1 MLSSNCNQSTFG
13 IIHNPVG
20 PCNGSDAL
28 DKGGHV
34 APAFENLTLWQR
46 VYDHLRDEIM
56 RDRLPPGTELSEVAL
71 SKELAVSRG
80 PIREAI
86 GRLAAEGLVTVRP
99 RRGAEVRSITPEELI
114 ESYQVREALEVLA
127 VRLAVPR
134 ITDAELAGL
143 DEFADQMSEHAKKG
157 AVPDFFTANVTF
169 HERLCDLSGNK
180 KLLEVYRRLAGEVG
194 RFQARTLA
202 LRGSLDGSVSEHR
215 AILAA
220 IRLRDVEKAAELT
233 AAHIRVPAQRLHEIL
248 GEADGPAGM
257 TSGRFQDTA

>member
-71 SKELAVSRG
+71 SRELAVSRG

-143 DEFADQMSEHAKKG
+143 DELADQMSEHAKKG
-157 AVPDFFTANVTF
+157 AVADFFTANVAF
-169 HERLCDLSGNK
+169 HERLCELSGNK

-202 LRGSLDGSVSEHR
+202 LRGSLDGSVTEHR

-233 AAHIRVPAQRLHEIL
+233 AAHIRVPAQRLHETL
-248 GEADGPAGM
+248 GEAGGPAG
-257 TSGRFQDTA
+257 TAPGRFRDTA

>member
-1 MLSSNCNQSTFG
+1 MEQ
-13 IIHNPVG
+13 
-20 PCNGSDAL
+20 
-28 DKGGHV
+28 GGHV

-46 VYDHLRDEIM
+46 VYDHLRAEIM
-56 RDRLPPGTELSEVAL
+56 GDRLPPGTELSEVAL

-99 RRGAEVRSITPEELI
+99 RRGAEVRFITPEELI

-134 ITDAELAGL
+134 ITGAALADLDGL
-143 DEFADQMSEHAKKG
+143 ADRMSEHAKEG
-157 AVPDFFTANVTF
+157 AVADFFTANVAF
-169 HERLCDLSGNK
+169 HELLCELSGNK
-180 KLLEVYRRLAGEVG
+180 KLLQVYRRLAGEIG

-202 LRGSLDGSVSEHR
+202 LRGSLEGSVAEHR

-220 IRLRDVEKAAELT
+220 IRLRDVDKAAELT
-233 AAHIRVPAQRLHEIL
+233 AAHIRVPAQRLHETL
-248 GEADGPAGM
+248 SEPSQPPAEM
-257 TSGRFQDTA
+257 ASGSFQDTA

>member
-1 MLSSNCNQSTFG
+1 V
-13 IIHNPVG
+13 P
-20 PCNGSDAL
+20 
-28 DKGGHV
+28 
-34 APAFENLTLWQR
+34 PAFENLTLWQR
-46 VYDHLRDEIM
+46 VYDHLRDEIIG
-56 RDRLPPGTELSEVAL
+56 DRLPPGTELSEVAL

-99 RRGAEVRSITPEELI
+99 RRGAEVRFITPEELI

-134 ITDAELAGL
+134 ITGAALADLDELA
-143 DEFADQMSEHAKKG
+143 DRMSGHAKEG
-157 AVPDFFTANVTF
+157 AVADFFTANVAF
-169 HERLCDLSGNK
+169 HELLCELSGNK
-180 KLLEVYRRLAGEVG
+180 KLLQVYRRLAGEIG

-202 LRGSLDGSVSEHR
+202 LRGSLDGSVAEHR

-233 AAHIRVPAQRLHEIL
+233 AAHIRVPAQRLHETL
-248 GEADGPAGM
+248 SEPSQSSAEMA
-257 TSGRFQDTA
+257 SGSFQDTA

>member
-1 MLSSNCNQSTFG
+1 V
-13 IIHNPVG
+13 P
-20 PCNGSDAL
+20 
-28 DKGGHV
+28 
-34 APAFENLTLWQR
+34 PAFENLTLWQR

-56 RDRLPPGTELSEVAL
+56 GDRLPPGTELSEVAL

-99 RRGAEVRSITPEELI
+99 RRGAEVRFITPEELI

-134 ITDAELAGL
+134 ITGAALADLDELA
-143 DEFADQMSEHAKKG
+143 DRMSGHAKEG
-157 AVPDFFTANVTF
+157 AVADFFTANVAF
-169 HERLCDLSGNK
+169 HELLCELSGNK
-180 KLLEVYRRLAGEVG
+180 KLLQVYRRLAGEIG

-202 LRGSLDGSVSEHR
+202 LRGSLDGSVAEHR

-233 AAHIRVPAQRLHEIL
+233 AAHIRVPAQRLHETLSEPGRSSAEI
-248 GEADGPAGM
+248 A
-257 TSGRFQDTA
+257 SGSFQDTA

>member
-1 MLSSNCNQSTFG
+1 
-13 IIHNPVG
+13 
-20 PCNGSDAL
+20 
-28 DKGGHV
+28 V

-56 RDRLPPGTELSEVAL
+56 ADRLPPGTELSEVAL

-99 RRGAEVRSITPEELI
+99 RRGAEVRFITPEELI

-134 ITDAELAGL
+134 ITGAELAGL
-143 DEFADQMSEHAKKG
+143 DELADRMSEHAKAG
-157 AVPDFFTANVTF
+157 AVADFFTANVAF
-169 HERLCDLSGNK
+169 HELLCELSGNK
-180 KLLEVYRRLAGEVG
+180 KLLQVYRRLAGEIG

-202 LRGSLDGSVSEHR
+202 LRGSLDGSVAEHR

-220 IRLRDVEKAAELT
+220 VRRRDVEKAAELT
-233 AAHIRVPAQRLHEIL
+233 AAHIRVPAQRLHETL
-248 GEADGPAGM
+248 REP
-257 TSGRFQDTA
+257 SQPSEQLPPGRFQDTA

>member
-1 MLSSNCNQSTFG
+1 M
-13 IIHNPVG
+13 
-20 PCNGSDAL
+20 
-28 DKGGHV
+28 

-56 RDRLPPGTELSEVAL
+56 GDRLPPGTELSEVAL
-71 SKELAVSRG
+71 SKELSVSRG
-80 PIREAI
+80 PIREAM

-114 ESYQVREALEVLA
+114 DSYQVREALEVLA

-134 ITDAELAGL
+134 ITDAELADL
-143 DEFADQMSEHAKKG
+143 DELVDRMSEHARSG
-157 AVPDFFTANVTF
+157 AVADFFAANVAF
-169 HERLCDLSGNK
+169 HELICELSGNK
-180 KLLEVYRRLAGEVG
+180 KLLQVHHRLAGEIG

-202 LRGSLDGSVSEHR
+202 LRGSLDGSVTEHR

-233 AAHIRVPAQRLHEIL
+233 AAHIRVPAQRLHETV
-248 GEADGPAGM
+248 GDDGQPSEEMVAPGKARN
-257 TSGRFQDTA
+257 TS